1 MTKISMTFFVRNWVG
16 KYTSYYLGNVIYFK
30 GEMLCS
36 IFIHDV
42 YVDLNIPVISYSP
55 KCYYGHLWD
64 LHLVVCTLMNSLT
77 NNHNLKD
84 KAI

>member
-1 MTKISMTFFVRNWVG
+1 MTYFVCYWVG
-16 KYTSYYLGNVIYFK
+16 KYTSYYLRNVIYFK

-55 KCYYGHLWD
+55 KRYYGHLWD
-64 LHLVVCTLMNSLT
+64 LYLVVCTLKEFL
-77 NNHNLKD
+77 L
-84 KAI
+84 